1 MIANK
6 KEFGG
11 GLVMMVGFWIVFAI
25 LLSPVFPGQEKKVNM
40 LDYMDSMYNSISK
53 KSAYYI
59 PEIVK
64 KADKLKGENFS
75 VEIKVEDKQSA
86 PRIATMLRT
95 SGATVV
101 EGEDKLKVSGDLG
114 VVLNGAM
121 ADTEL
126 AYNNNGEALQ
136 ARHGAD
142 AKQVMFDWHNTL
154 SAIEKSFTKQ
164 EKFAQSTTLNKA
176 KTKAVETAFN
186 YYGIEAQSIK
196 DKAVL
201 VVASLV
207 GYVIYTMW
215 FGFAILFMFEGW
227 GLKLEH

>member
-1 MIANK
+1 MIAHK

-11 GLVMMVGFWIVFAI
+11 GVVMMIGFWIVFAI
-25 LLSPVFPGQEKKVNM
+25 LLSPIFPGQEKKVNM

-64 KADKLKGENFS
+64 KADKLKGESFS
-75 VEIKVEDKQSA
+75 VEIKVEDKKSA

-101 EGEDKLKVSGDLG
+101 EGEDKLKVTGDLG
-114 VVLNGAM
+114 EILIAAM

-154 SAIEKSFTKQ
+154 SAMEKSFTKQ
-164 EKFAQSTTLNKA
+164 EKFTQSTTLNKA
-176 KTKAVETAFN
+176 KTKAIETAFN

-196 DKAVL
+196 DKAIL
-201 VVASLV
+201 VIASLV

>member
-6 KEFGG
+6 KEFSG
-11 GLVMMVGFWIVFAI
+11 GLVMMAGFWVVFAI
-25 LLSPVFPGQEKKVNM
+25 LLSPIFPGQDKKVNL

-64 KADKLKGENFS
+64 KADKLKGESFS
-75 VEIKVEDKQSA
+75 IKMKVEDKKSA

-95 SGATVV
+95 SGATV
-101 EGEDKLKVSGDLG
+101 EGGDSELTVSGDLG
-114 VVLNGAM
+114 EVLVAAM

-136 ARHGAD
+136 SRHGAE

-154 SAIEKSFTKQ
+154 SAMEKSFTKQ
-164 EKFAQSTTLNKA
+164 EKFTQSTTLNKA
-176 KTKAVETAFN
+176 KTKAIETAYN

-207 GYVIYTMW
+207 GYVVYTMW
-215 FGFAILFMFEGW
+215 FGFSILFMFEGW